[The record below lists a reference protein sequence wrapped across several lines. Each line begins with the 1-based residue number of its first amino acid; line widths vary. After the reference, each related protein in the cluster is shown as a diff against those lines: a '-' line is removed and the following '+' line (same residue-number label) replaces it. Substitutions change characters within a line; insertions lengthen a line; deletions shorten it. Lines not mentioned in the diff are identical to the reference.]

1 MINAVKE
8 KKVINDLG
16 TSPRGII
23 GNNILIS
30 RQASEHLNL
39 DYRVKAPLTVIRP
52 GKPVPLVSKKL
63 FWHLFLKQV
72 ALQKIAFN
80 IEKHNEKIIYC
91 VFRYFLQMEN
101 FNEDGIIKN
110 KASLNKGLLV
120 YGDYGV
126 GKSTLFDLIH
136 EVGKVI
142 IKRFHI
148 AQLWF
153 PRISAISMVTQYHWA
168 HKDPSNSF
176 VLQDNFRGKLY
187 IDDLGKEEKA
197 FNREELIEKVLFER
211 HRRKLKTFV
220 TTNDPPSAIAKRYGA
235 HIGDRLPE
243 MFNII
248 KWEGESWRE

>member
-1 MINAVKE
+1 MINTVKE
-8 KKVINDLG
+8 KKAIKIPPPVIRL
-16 TSPRGII
+16 SKP
-23 GNNILIS
+23 
-30 RQASEHLNL
+30 
-39 DYRVKAPLTVIRP
+39 APLIN
-52 GKPVPLVSKKL
+52 KQL

-72 ALQKIAFN
+72 ALQKIDFK
-80 IEKHNEKIIYC
+80 IEKHNEKIVYC

-101 FNEDGIIKN
+101 FNEYGIIKN
-110 KASLNKGLLV
+110 KASLSKGLLV

-136 EVGKVI
+136 EVGKEI
-142 IKRFHI
+142 IKTFHI

-153 PRISAISMVTQYHWA
+153 PRISAISMVTQYHQS
-168 HKDPSNSF
+168 HKDPSSTF
-176 VLQDNFRGKLY
+176 VLQDNYKAKLF

-211 HRRKLKTFV
+211 HRRKRKTFV
-220 TTNDPPSAIAKRYGA
+220 TTNDTPSAIAKRYGA

-248 KWEGESWRE
+248 KWEGGSWRE